1 MENTML
7 FVKKEKNGEAVSLD
21 KAEKK
26 CIMEKQVCGAAARY
40 VAERYYRE
48 ESPGFIGEG

>member
-1 MENTML
+1 MP
-7 FVKKEKNGEAVSLD
+7 FVKKEKKKADVLRSLLD
-21 KAEKK
+21 KAQKT
-26 CIMEKQVCGAAARY
+26 CIIKTQVYGAAARY